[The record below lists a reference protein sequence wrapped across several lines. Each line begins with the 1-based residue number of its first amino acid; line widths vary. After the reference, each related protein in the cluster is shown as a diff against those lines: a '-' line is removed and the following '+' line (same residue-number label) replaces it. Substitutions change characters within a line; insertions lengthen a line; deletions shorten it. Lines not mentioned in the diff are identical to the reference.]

1 MTDPTITTPG
11 IIEIRGLTQGYA
23 DKLVL
28 DDVSLSIAEHER
40 CALVGRNGAG
50 KSTLIHSMLG
60 LLPFKQGTITL
71 RGIPSQQQGWKKD
84 VSYLPEKFQLYPNMT
99 GAENLSFFS
108 NVTGQPLDE
117 ERADE
122 VLSAVSLLDDKDR
135 LTSTYSKGMLQR
147 LGLALMLY
155 YDTEIIIL
163 DEPTSGL
170 DPIGRE
176 EILTIIK
183 GLQGKTILMSSHHFD
198 EIRQVCT
205 HVALLENGQ
214 ITKYTIQDFTDQY
227 FKGAAH
233 L

>member
-1 MTDPTITTPG
+1 MTEAAPLAPM
-11 IIEIRGLTQGYA
+11 IEIRNLVQSYA
-23 DKLVL
+23 DKRVL
-28 DDVSLSIAEHER
+28 DGVNLTVEPFER

-60 LLPFKQGTITL
+60 LLPYQHGDIRL
-71 RGIPSQQQGWKKD
+71 HGIPTPQQGWKKY
-84 VSYLPEKFQLYPNMT
+84 VSYLPEKFQLYPHLT
-99 GAENLSFFS
+99 GWENLNFFS
-108 NVTGQPLDE
+108 TISGDPLDG
-117 ERADE
+117 ERAE
-122 VLSAVSLLDDKDR
+122 AVLESVSLVEDCDR
-135 LTSTYSKGMLQR
+135 LISTYSKGMLQR

-155 YDTEIIIL
+155 YDTEIIVL

-176 EILTIIK
+176 EILGIIRN
-183 GLQGKTILMSSHHFD
+183 LQDKTVLMSSHHFD

-214 ITKYTIQDFTDQY
+214 ITKYSLQDFTEQY
-227 FKGAAH
+227 FQGAAH